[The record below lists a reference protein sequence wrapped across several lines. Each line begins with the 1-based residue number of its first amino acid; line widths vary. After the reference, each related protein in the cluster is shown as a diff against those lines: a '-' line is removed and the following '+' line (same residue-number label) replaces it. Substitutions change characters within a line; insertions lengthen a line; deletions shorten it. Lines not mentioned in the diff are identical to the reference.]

1 MLVDEVG
8 MEGPLLMIYN
18 TYELQIV
25 AGVSSS
31 IVRMNTPLGSLA
43 LPAIAKTFNI
53 TPCVSVM

>member
-25 AGVSSS
+25 EDVSSS

-43 LPAIAKTFNI
+43 LSAVAN
-53 TPCVSVM
+53 V